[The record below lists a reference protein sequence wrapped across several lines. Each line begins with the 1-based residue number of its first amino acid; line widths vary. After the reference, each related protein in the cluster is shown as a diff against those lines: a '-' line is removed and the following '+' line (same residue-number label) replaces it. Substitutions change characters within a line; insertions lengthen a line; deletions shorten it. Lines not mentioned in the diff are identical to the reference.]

1 MHYGSRGPLYVLAG
15 RAFTLS
21 DLKRSIVMASG
32 GKLTDLYVSIWGLD
46 LWEIIEAIEIVT
58 EVNKTADSSSR
69 LWDMLNE

>member
-1 MHYGSRGPLYVLAG
+1 MHYGGRDPLYVLAG

-21 DLKRSIVMASG
+21 DLKRSLIMASG
-32 GKLTDLYVSIWGLD
+32 GKLTDLYVSIWELD
-46 LWEIIEAIEIVT
+46 LWEIIEAIEMVT